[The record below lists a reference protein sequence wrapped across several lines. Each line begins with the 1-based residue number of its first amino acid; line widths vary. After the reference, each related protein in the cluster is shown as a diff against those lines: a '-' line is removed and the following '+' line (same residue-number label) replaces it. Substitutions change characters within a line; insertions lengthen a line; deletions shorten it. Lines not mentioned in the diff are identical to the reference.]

1 MKKVL
6 CLLIV
11 FSIFIVL
18 LTSQIVAK
26 DTKIVVTPQLI
37 GNPDAK
43 TTITWLPK
51 DGLDI
56 PNEAVASYL
65 TRRAKEWAEKHP
77 DVKIVPQAQTLNI
90 QNAMAKLSMQ
100 IASGNAPDL
109 VAIDSFTVSKYYQ
122 YLQPLDSILKEE
134 KLSLKSWFPFAQ
146 KVMKPKNKILA
157 MFFTTDVRLF
167 YYRKDLISQP
177 PRTWDEVLSIGK
189 EMSNKGYIG
198 LLYPA
203 GKNET
208 TMCNFWPHFWSQ
220 GGSLVDSNGKP
231 VFAKGKNKTYMLNA
245 LDFIKATVDTGI
257 SPRRVISFTADSNM
271 NADIASGKVAMFQGG
286 NWLAKQVSDIIG
298 ADNFNKMWEMTTIPV
313 KKGAKTMTTSGG
325 WVTGVLTKDPQK
337 QKLAADFAI
346 HMYINDAGMTGYCS
360 SYGLLPPRKT
370 LFEKPIFKNNHMY
383 QVSKTLL
390 ETAKVRPGETVYNT
404 ISQQFQTGLSGMI
417 SDSATPEEVLNN
429 VWNSVKSSQ

>member
-134 KLSLKSWFPFAQ
+134 KLSLKRWEIIMNKNTVSI
-146 KVMKPKNKILA
+146 VML
-157 MFFTTDVRLF
+157 
-167 YYRKDLISQP
+167 
-177 PRTWDEVLSIGK
+177 
-189 EMSNKGYIG
+189 
-198 LLYPA
+198 
-203 GKNET
+203 
-208 TMCNFWPHFWSQ
+208 
-220 GGSLVDSNGKP
+220 
-231 VFAKGKNKTYMLNA
+231 
-245 LDFIKATVDTGI
+245 
-257 SPRRVISFTADSNM
+257 
-271 NADIASGKVAMFQGG
+271 
-286 NWLAKQVSDIIG
+286 
-298 ADNFNKMWEMTTIPV
+298 
-313 KKGAKTMTTSGG
+313 
-325 WVTGVLTKDPQK
+325 
-337 QKLAADFAI
+337 
-346 HMYINDAGMTGYCS
+346 
-360 SYGLLPPRKT
+360 
-370 LFEKPIFKNNHMY
+370 
-383 QVSKTLL
+383 
-390 ETAKVRPGETVYNT
+390 
-404 ISQQFQTGLSGMI
+404 
-417 SDSATPEEVLNN
+417 
-429 VWNSVKSSQ
+429 